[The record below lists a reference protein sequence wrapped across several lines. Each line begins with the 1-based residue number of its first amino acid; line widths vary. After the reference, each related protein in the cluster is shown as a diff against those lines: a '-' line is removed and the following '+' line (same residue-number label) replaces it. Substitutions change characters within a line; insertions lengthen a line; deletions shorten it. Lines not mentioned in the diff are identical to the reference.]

1 MIDDIRA
8 KRNVRVLVA
17 AQAILGAQ
25 MPMIFLVGG
34 LAGQSLATNICFATL
49 PISMIVLGSML
60 AATPVSAIMQR
71 FGRKAGFFLGAAGGA
86 AGALIAAY
94 GLWNDVQ
101 RQTMNNQMLQLGN
114 GQIAV
119 PRQADGHYYLSLA
132 INGENIRFVVDTG
145 ATNMVLTR
153 DDARRAGLEVETL
166 NFIGT
171 ANTANGT
178 VRTAPVRLNTVRLG
192 DITDTDVYASVNG
205 GAMDGSLLGMGYLE
219 KWGRIEISGGELRL
233 TR

>member
-1 MIDDIRA
+1 MTSDDTASLIYLA
-8 KRNVRVLVA
+8 LLA
-17 AQAILGAQ
+17 CA
-25 MPMIFLVGG
+25 VGG
-34 LAGQSLATNICFATL
+34 WFIVQNRGGMAKMLQQG
-49 PISMIVLGSML
+49 MIW
-60 AATPVSAIMQR
+60 
-71 FGRKAGFFLGAAGGA
+71 GFLFLGV
-86 AGALIAAY
+86 IAAY

-101 RQTMNNQMLQLGN
+101 RQTMNNQMLQMGN
-114 GQIAV
+114 GQISV
-119 PRQADGHYYLSLA
+119 PRQLDGHYYLTLA

-145 ATNMVLTR
+145 ATDMVLTR
-153 DDARRAGLEVETL
+153 EDAHRAGLDVDTH

-171 ANTANGT
+171 ANTANGQ

-205 GAMDGSLLGMGYLE
+205 GEMDGSLLGMGYLE

>member
-1 MIDDIRA
+1 MTSDDTASLIYL
-8 KRNVRVLVA
+8 VLLA
-17 AQAILGAQ
+17 CA
-25 MPMIFLVGG
+25 VGG
-34 LAGQSLATNICFATL
+34 WFIVQNRDGMAKMLQQA
-49 PISMIVLGSML
+49 MIW
-60 AATPVSAIMQR
+60 
-71 FGRKAGFFLGAAGGA
+71 GFLFLGV
-86 AGALIAAY
+86 IAAY

-101 RQTMNNQMLQLGN
+101 RQTMNNQTLQLGN

-119 PRQADGHYYLSLA
+119 PRQMDGHYYLTLA

-145 ATNMVLTR
+145 ATDMVLTR
-153 DDARRAGLEVETL
+153 EDARRAGLDVDTL
-166 NFIGT
+166 SFIGT

-205 GAMDGSLLGMGYLE
+205 GEMDGSLLGMGYLE

>member
-1 MIDDIRA
+1 MTSDDTASLIYL
-8 KRNVRVLVA
+8 VLLA
-17 AQAILGAQ
+17 CA
-25 MPMIFLVGG
+25 VGG
-34 LAGQSLATNICFATL
+34 WFIVQNRDGMAKMLQQA
-49 PISMIVLGSML
+49 MIW
-60 AATPVSAIMQR
+60 
-71 FGRKAGFFLGAAGGA
+71 GFLFLGV
-86 AGALIAAY
+86 IAAY